1 MENCYR
7 TAESVKESG
16 GEKEASQQH
25 RKCYTVDDICEMLG
39 ISKNSVY
46 TLIKKNEFRT
56 IQVGR
61 GAYRIVCS
69 SFDAWL
75 AGD

>member
-39 ISKNSVY
+39 ISKNSVAQRSLRDGLSKSSPA
-46 TLIKKNEFRT
+46 TSSSLKSSGKK
-56 IQVGR
+56 I
-61 GAYRIVCS
+61 
-69 SFDAWL
+69 
-75 AGD
+75 